1 MTEMNWTE
9 ILGLIGGGAGI
20 VALIKAGID
29 IYNARSNRN
38 TVDISNMEKMLN
50 DSMSRYDKLEAKFD
64 EFQEESHKYVVELRG
79 QIADCK
85 GLIAKLEGRINNFE
99 KVVNTAWRCNFPPKI
114 EDCPVIKEYERRHL
128 CESCEHLPKE
138 A

>member
-1 MTEMNWTE
+1 MNWTE

-29 IYNARSNRN
+29 IYNAKSVR
-38 TVDISNMEKMLN
+38 TGVDISNMEKMLK
-50 DSMSRYDKLEAKFD
+50 DSMEREDKLESKFD
-64 EFQEESHKYVVELRG
+64 EFRDESHKYVVELRG
-79 QIADCK
+79 QISDCK
-85 GLIAKLEGRINNFE
+85 GLISKLENRLNNFE
-99 KVVNTAWRCNFPPKI
+99 KVVNTAWRCNFPPRI

-128 CESCEHLPKE
+128 CEGCEHHSKE